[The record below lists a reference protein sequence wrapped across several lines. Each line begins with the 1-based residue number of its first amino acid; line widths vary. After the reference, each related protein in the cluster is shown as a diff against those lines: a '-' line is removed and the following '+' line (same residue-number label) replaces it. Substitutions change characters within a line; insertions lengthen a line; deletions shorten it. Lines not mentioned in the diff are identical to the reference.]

1 MNGDQKFWLSICLI
15 VCTAAAVESY
25 FDQKLKLKQ
34 AEIEQQ
40 EATKRTQERME
51 WNPWYSEGE
60 KK

>member
-1 MNGDQKFWLSICLI
+1 MNGDQKFWLGICLI
-15 VCTAAAVESY
+15 VCVTGSIEMY
-25 FDQKLKLKQ
+25 FDRQSRIKQ